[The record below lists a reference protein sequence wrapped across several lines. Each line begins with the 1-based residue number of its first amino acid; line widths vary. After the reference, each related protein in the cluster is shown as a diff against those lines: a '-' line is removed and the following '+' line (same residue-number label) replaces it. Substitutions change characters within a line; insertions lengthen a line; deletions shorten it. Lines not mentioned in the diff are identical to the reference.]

1 MLADTVDIPVAL
13 HLDHCNDI
21 EVIKRCIDAGWTS
34 VMFDGSAMP
43 FQQNLAKSLEV
54 YKLTEAAGIGLE
66 AEMGAIGGV
75 EDDKFVAEDK
85 ALLANFDECV
95 AFCKEMPKLAVFA
108 PAIGTAHGFYK
119 GVPKIAYDLLKK
131 ITAAIDIPIALHG
144 GTGLSQEQFDR
155 CIAGGCAKVNI
166 STMHKHCFI
175 DGFVKLKQ
183 EKPKLEEPLP
193 FIQSQY
199 EAMKADVMDM
209 VRAFESAGK
218 APVGDSGH
226 GRAMTAA
233 GMQALIFDCD
243 GVLVDTERD
252 GHRVAFNKAF
262 ADLGIDTEWSVE
274 RYGEL
279 LKIAGGKERMTRAFR
294 RNALAGRRRR
304 PRRRSSRSCMS
315 ARPRSSWN

>member
-1 MLADTVDIPVAL
+1 MRPLLKQAQAGKYGVAAYNMIDYNSARSIIEGAAQLEAPVIVQVSVKTVKHWGYKPVAGWVHMLADTVDIPVAL

-34 VMFDGSAMP
+34 VMFDGSALP

-66 AEMGAIGGV
+66 VEMGAIGGV

-95 AFCKEMPKLAVFA
+95 SFCKEMPRLAVFA

-119 GVPKIAYDLLKK
+119 GEPKIAYDLLAK
-131 ITAAIDIPIALHG
+131 ITSAIDIPIALHG
-144 GTGLSQEQFDR
+144 GTGLTQEQFDR

-209 VRAFESAGK
+209 VRAFKSAGK
-218 APVGDSGH
+218 APAVKA
-226 GRAMTAA
+226 AMAA
-233 GMQALIFDCD
+233 Q
-243 GVLVDTERD
+243 
-252 GHRVAFNKAF
+252 
-262 ADLGIDTEWSVE
+262 
-274 RYGEL
+274 
-279 LKIAGGKERMTRAFR
+279 
-294 RNALAGRRRR
+294 
-304 PRRRSSRSCMS
+304 
-315 ARPRSSWN
+315 

>member
-1 MLADTVDIPVAL
+1 MPLISMRPLLKQAQAGKYGVAAYNMIDYNSARSIIEGAAQLEAPVIVQVSVKTVKHWGYKPVAGWVRMLADTVEVPVAL

-34 VMFDGSAMP
+34 VMFDGSALP

-119 GVPKIAYDLLKK
+119 GEPKIAYDLLKK
-131 ITAAIDIPIALHG
+131 ITAMIEIPIALHG
-144 GTGLSQEQFDR
+144 GTGLTQEQFDR

-193 FIQSQY
+193 FIQSQF

-209 VRAFESAGK
+209 VRAFKSAGK
-218 APVGDSGH
+218 ASSAKA
-226 GRAMTAA
+226 AMAA
-233 GMQALIFDCD
+233 Q
-243 GVLVDTERD
+243 
-252 GHRVAFNKAF
+252 
-262 ADLGIDTEWSVE
+262 
-274 RYGEL
+274 
-279 LKIAGGKERMTRAFR
+279 
-294 RNALAGRRRR
+294 
-304 PRRRSSRSCMS
+304 
-315 ARPRSSWN
+315 